1 MIKRNNWYRTCLIFS
16 MFLGGCNLMAQR
28 SSLLIADFEHQK
40 EVEALP
46 SDMELIFQ
54 SGFEGNTKIV
64 SRGVDDDIV
73 GSDPNLPKSDWDA
86 LKRDI
91 MSIVYFNYT
100 GGDASKRYARIVDD
114 PTNPK
119 NKILHFWLNDY
130 WLASE
135 NQEKARVQL
144 EFHGIKGGFK
154 ELYQSVRVY
163 LPEDFNTVKEYP
175 KALGWLTI
183 AEFWNNEWWSAG
195 EEHGLRMS
203 MGIGKDAGTVEHL
216 FITLGSENAGFK
228 EVWNATNPTVKVP
241 VCKWFTLEYY
251 IKEGNAD
258 NGRFYLAITPD
269 GEEKQVIC
277 DVHNFTHNTSDTN
290 PDGITAYNP
299 IKLYTSKE
307 LVSFMKSK
315 GKTLQI
321 YWDDL
326 KLWVPK
332 NQ

>member
-16 MFLGGCNLMAQR
+16 MFLGGCSLMAQR
-28 SSLLIADFEHQK
+28 SSLLIADFEYQK

-119 NKILHFWLNDY
+119 NKVLHFWLNDY

-195 EEHGLRMS
+195 EEHGFRMS

-228 EVWNATNPTVKVP
+228 EVATNPTVKVP
-241 VCKWFTLEYY
+241 ICKWFTLEYY

>member
-1 MIKRNNWYRTCLIFS
+1 M
-16 MFLGGCNLMAQR
+16 
-28 SSLLIADFEHQK
+28 
-40 EVEALP
+40 
-46 SDMELIFQ
+46 
-54 SGFEGNTKIV
+54 
-64 SRGVDDDIV
+64 
-73 GSDPNLPKSDWDA
+73 
-86 LKRDI
+86 
-91 MSIVYFNYT
+91 
-100 GGDASKRYARIVDD
+100 
-114 PTNPK
+114 
-119 NKILHFWLNDY
+119 
-130 WLASE
+130 
-135 NQEKARVQL
+135 
-144 EFHGIKGGFK
+144 
-154 ELYQSVRVY
+154 
-163 LPEDFNTVKEYP
+163 
-175 KALGWLTI
+175 GWLTI

-195 EEHGLRMS
+195 EEHGFRMS

-241 VCKWFTLEYY
+241 ICKWFTLEYY

>member
-16 MFLGGCNLMAQR
+16 MFLGGCSLMAQR

-119 NKILHFWLNDY
+119 NKVLHFWLNDY

-154 ELYQSVRVY
+154 ELYQSVR
-163 LPEDFNTVKEYP
+163 D
-175 KALGWLTI
+175 
-183 AEFWNNEWWSAG
+183 
-195 EEHGLRMS
+195 R
-203 MGIGKDAGTVEHL
+203 
-216 FITLGSENAGFK
+216 
-228 EVWNATNPTVKVP
+228 
-241 VCKWFTLEYY
+241 
-251 IKEGNAD
+251 
-258 NGRFYLAITPD
+258 
-269 GEEKQVIC
+269 
-277 DVHNFTHNTSDTN
+277 
-290 PDGITAYNP
+290 
-299 IKLYTSKE
+299 
-307 LVSFMKSK
+307 KS
-315 GKTLQI
+315 
-321 YWDDL
+321 
-326 KLWVPK
+326 VV
-332 NQ
+332 

>member
-1 MIKRNNWYRTCLIFS
+1 MIKRKNLYKVFLISSVSLIGFD
-16 MFLGGCNLMAQR
+16 LMAQQAP
-28 SSLLIADFEHQK
+28 LMVADFEHQK
-40 EVEALP
+40 EEEALP

-54 SGFEGNTKIV
+54 SGFEGSTAIV
-64 SRGVDDDIV
+64 PRGVDDDII
-73 GSDPNLPKSDWDA
+73 GSDPNLPNSDWDA

-91 MSIVYFNYT
+91 MSIVFFNYT

-114 PTNPK
+114 PTNPG
-119 NKILHFWLNDY
+119 NKVLHFWLNDY

-135 NQEKARVQL
+135 NQEKARIQL
-144 EFHGIKGGFK
+144 EFHGIKKGFK

-195 EEHGLRMS
+195 EKYGFRMT
-203 MGIGKDAGTVEHL
+203 MGIGKDAGTVDHL
-216 FITLGSENAGFK
+216 YITLGSEVDGFE
-228 EVWNATNPTVKVP
+228 EVWNATNPTVELP
-241 VCKWFTLEYY
+241 IGKWFTLEYY
-251 IKEGNAD
+251 IKEGDAE

-269 GEEKQVIC
+269 GEEKQVVC
-277 DVHNFTHNTSDTN
+277 DIHNFTHNPNDPT
-290 PDGITAYNP
+290 PDGITEYNP

-326 KLWVPK
+326 QLWVPK

>member
-1 MIKRNNWYRTCLIFS
+1 MIKRNSWYKTCLIFS
-16 MFLGGCNLMAQR
+16 MFLGGCGLMAQQP
-28 SSLLIADFEHQK
+28 SLLIADFEHQK

-54 SGFEGNTKIV
+54 SGFEGSTKIV

-73 GSDPNLPKSDWDA
+73 GYDPNLPKSDWDA

-119 NKILHFWLNDY
+119 NKVLHFWLNDY

-144 EFHGIKGGFK
+144 EFHGIKSGFK

-195 EEHGLRMS
+195 EEHGFRMS

-216 FITLGSENAGFK
+216 FLTLGSENAGFK